1 MVSVPV
7 IIQERIRNVHVL
19 IIENMILVIV
29 EAGGLTLMVR
39 ELFAKQ

>member
-29 EAGGLTLMVR
+29 D
-39 ELFAKQ
+39 FI